1 MTKQIL
7 DGVEAQGFDGMI
19 QEGPEAFEG
28 YHGPLRCSVH
38 HRHAGGWCE
47 REGVM
52 QIYGL
57 SFCEVHGAEA
67 RAGALAEIYHNAGNA
82 LEDLLGPEDA
92 SANVAAL
99 AVIHAG
105 IEEVRGRCIEAEK
118 AQDDLV
124 RRAYPVIPELVCP
137 ETTEYDPFTPSET
150 FSPADF
156 YMDDRIHVHRLM
168 RLSWSVGQ
176 YWILESLEEHREC
189 VSAQLA
195 WALEDVE
202 RKVGKPA

>member
-7 DGVEAQGFDGMI
+7 DGVEAEGFDGMI
-19 QEGPEAFEG
+19 QEGPGAFER
-28 YHGPLRCSVH
+28 YSGPLRCFVH

-47 REGVM
+47 RPGVM

-67 RAGALAEIYHNAGNA
+67 KAGALAEIYHNAGNA
-82 LEDLLGPEDA
+82 LEDLLGPEDS

-105 IEEVRGRCIEAEK
+105 IEEVRTRCIEAEK

-124 RRAYPVIPELVCP
+124 RRAYPVIPEQVDP
-137 ETTEYDPFTPSET
+137 ETTEYDPFTPSEA
-150 FSPADF
+150 FSPADV
-156 YMDDRIHVHRLM
+156 YMDARIHVHRLM

-176 YWILESLEEHREC
+176 YWSLESLEEHRES

-202 RKVGKPA
+202 RKVGKSA